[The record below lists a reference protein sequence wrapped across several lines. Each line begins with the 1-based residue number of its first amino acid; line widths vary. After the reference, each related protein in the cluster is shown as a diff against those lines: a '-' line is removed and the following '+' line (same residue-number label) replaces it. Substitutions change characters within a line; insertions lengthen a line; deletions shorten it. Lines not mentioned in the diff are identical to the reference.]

1 MNLCLRKVCLSGN
14 MQPRKSHLNQQTLR
28 LLKNWIWQFVIIRPV
43 CSILMITLQV
53 MGMYPS
59 WLNWAFTIVL
69 SLSISLAMYSLIVF
83 YLVFAKELK
92 PHEPLSKFICIK
104 GIVFL
109 GFWQVS
115 TALAVRIYV
124 NFSMSRFLLYTFYA

>member
-1 MNLCLRKVCLSGN
+1 
-14 MQPRKSHLNQQTLR
+14 
-28 LLKNWIWQFVIIRPV
+28 
-43 CSILMITLQV
+43 MITLQV

-83 YLVFAKELK
+83 YHVFAEELK
-92 PHEPLSKFICIK
+92 PHEPLSKFISIK

-109 GFWQVS
+109 GFWQVNA
-115 TALAVRIYV
+115 ALAVLIYM
-124 NFSMSRFLLYTFYA
+124 NFSMSRFFVHILYESYMWEL